1 MDVARFNKELGRIIA
16 RAKSFEKYE
25 NFESAIKLWIEVSEM
40 TLKASKDPA
49 LDASFRRMLI
59 TRTEQII
66 EHIRDLKSPKKVP
79 LVVQAMEPLETSI
92 HKIESTEINTDTVK
106 SEESTINEPDITE
119 SSGIKDDNW
128 FDKVETEKSPEG
140 FKEITSSSDFK
151 ILTPHDPN
159 HVEKMKKLSE
169 EMDMSVFKK
178 QDDKQTDHNVGDKV
192 VCFACGALLSPNT
205 SVCNECGT
213 KLN

>member
-1 MDVARFNKELGRIIA
+1 MNVARFNKELSTIIA
-16 RAKSFEKYE
+16 KAKSFEKYE

-40 TLKASKDPA
+40 TLNASKNPS

-79 LVVQAMEPLETSI
+79 IVEQAIEPLE
-92 HKIESTEINTDTVK
+92 KSTETNTDPVK
-106 SEESTINEPDITE
+106 SEDSTINELGITE
-119 SSGIKDDNW
+119 SSGVKDDNW
-128 FDKVETEKSPEG
+128 FNKVETAKSPEE
-140 FKEITSSSDFK
+140 FEEITPSSDFK

-169 EMDMSVFKK
+169 EMDMSVLKK
-178 QDDKQTDHNVGDKV
+178 QDNKQTDHNVGDKI
-192 VCFACGALLSPNT
+192 VCFACGALLPAKT